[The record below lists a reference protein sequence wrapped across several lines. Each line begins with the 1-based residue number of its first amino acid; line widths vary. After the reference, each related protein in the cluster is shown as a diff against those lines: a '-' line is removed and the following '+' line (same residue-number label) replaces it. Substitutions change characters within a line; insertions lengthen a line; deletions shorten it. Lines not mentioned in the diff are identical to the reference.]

1 MEDATPARKKRSS
14 VRQRARLQTR
24 IGSPPATAAATAIR
38 RLPLA
43 SLRVF
48 VAVGEHLSFGRAADA
63 LGVTSG
69 AASMQI
75 RALEDYLRVPLFR
88 RSGRHVAL
96 TRDRPIL
103 LAKVRRGLADLQQ
116 ALDEARKDR
125 AAGPVRLTTFAS
137 FLSMWL
143 LPRLDRFTVRQPH
156 LELEIHTSD
165 EVVDFV
171 KRDFQVG
178 IRMGKG
184 NWSGLHVE
192 KLFEEWL
199 VPMCR
204 PDLLARLGPVH
215 DADDLR
221 RYRLLNNQAQM
232 PPRFRAQSVQ
242 LQQGIADLA
251 VWTELPRLMRI
262 GHVET
267 PVGEE
272 SVQLP
277 VSDTNHRKFPLWQ
290 SLFVN
295 RR

>member
-1 MEDATPARKKRSS
+1 
-14 VRQRARLQTR
+14 
-24 IGSPPATAAATAIR
+24 
-38 RLPLA
+38 
-43 SLRVF
+43 
-48 VAVGEHLSFGRAADA
+48 
-63 LGVTSG
+63 
-69 AASMQI
+69 
-75 RALEDYLRVPLFR
+75 
-88 RSGRHVAL
+88 
-96 TRDRPIL
+96 
-103 LAKVRRGLADLQQ
+103 
-116 ALDEARKDR
+116 
-125 AAGPVRLTTFAS
+125 
-137 FLSMWL
+137 MWL